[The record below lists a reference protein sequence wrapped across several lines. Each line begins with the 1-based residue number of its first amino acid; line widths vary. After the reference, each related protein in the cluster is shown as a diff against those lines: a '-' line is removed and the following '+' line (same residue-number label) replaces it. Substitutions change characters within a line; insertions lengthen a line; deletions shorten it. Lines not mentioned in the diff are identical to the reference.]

1 MRITDIK
8 QEIPAVPGSKPIDF
22 TKSLKSSGK
31 TFRKG
36 TVVEFIELDDKLT
49 ELNDIL
55 QSQPFTINGETHYAD
70 RVFCI
75 VNGKPGWHNL
85 SRFIYFNTAR
95 NLADFDSFIKESDNK
110 VVNDVREATGY
121 EDFYRAI
128 NGKTVTFSDEFVFV
142 FTDFNTKVDK
152 EYKLSVYR

>member
-8 QEIPAVPGSKPIDF
+8 QEIPAIPGSKPIDF
-22 TKSLKSSGK
+22 TKPLKVSGK

-36 TVVEFIELDDKLT
+36 TVVEFIELDETL
-49 ELNDIL
+49 EGLNDVL
-55 QSQPFTINGETHYAD
+55 QSQPFTVNGETHYAD
-70 RVFCI
+70 RIFCV

-95 NLADFDSFIKESDNK
+95 NLADFDSFIKDSENK
-110 VVNDVREATGY
+110 VVNAVREATGY

-128 NGKTVTFSDEFVFV
+128 NGKTVTFTDEFTLI

-152 EYKLSVYR
+152 EHKLAVYR

>member
-8 QEIPAVPGSKPIDF
+8 QEIPAVPGSMPIDF
-22 TKSLKSSGK
+22 TKPLKVSGK
-31 TFRKG
+31 TFRLG
-36 TVVEFIELDDKLT
+36 TIVEFIELDDNLT
-49 ELNDIL
+49 GLNDVL

-70 RVFCI
+70 RILCV
-75 VNGKPGWHNL
+75 VNGKIGWHNL

-95 NLADFDSFIKESDNK
+95 NLADFDSFIKESENE
-110 VVNDVREATGY
+110 VVNTVREATGY

-128 NGKTVTFSDEFVFV
+128 NGKTVTFTHDFKFI

-152 EYKLSVYR
+152 EYKLAVYC

>member
-1 MRITDIK
+1 MRISDIK

-36 TVVEFIELDDKLT
+36 TVVEFIELDGNL
-49 ELNDIL
+49 EGLNDIL

-70 RVFCI
+70 RIFCV

-95 NLADFDSFIKESDNK
+95 NLADFDSFIKESDNE
-110 VVNDVREATGY
+110 VVNAVREVTGY

-128 NGKTVTFSDEFVFV
+128 NGKTITFADEFTFI
-142 FTDFNTKVDK
+142 FIDFNTKVDK
-152 EYKLSVYR
+152 EHKLAVYR

>member
-1 MRITDIK
+1 MRVSDIK
-8 QEIPAVPGSKPIDF
+8 KAIPSITGSKPIDF
-22 TKSLKSSGK
+22 TKPLKSSGK
-31 TFRKG
+31 TFRKC
-36 TVVEFIELDDKLT
+36 TVVELIELDDELT

-55 QSQPFTINGETHYAD
+55 QSQPFTVNGEERFAD
-70 RVFCI
+70 RIFCV

-110 VVNDVREATGY
+110 VVNTVREATGY

-128 NGKTVTFSDEFVFV
+128 NGKTITFADEFTFI

-152 EYKLSVYR
+152 EHKLAVYR

>member
-1 MRITDIK
+1 MRISDIK

-22 TKSLKSSGK
+22 TKPLKVSGK
-31 TFRKG
+31 TFRRG

-49 ELNDIL
+49 GLNDIL

-70 RVFCI
+70 RIFCV

-95 NLADFDSFIKESDNK
+95 NLSDFDSFIKESDNK
-110 VVNDVREATGY
+110 VVNAVREVAGY

-128 NGKTVTFSDEFVFV
+128 NGKTVTFADEFTFI

-152 EYKLSVYR
+152 EHKLAVYR

>member
-8 QEIPAVPGSKPIDF
+8 QEIPAVPGSKAIDF
-22 TKSLKSSGK
+22 TKPLKSSGK
-31 TFRKG
+31 TFRLG
-36 TVVEFIELDDKLT
+36 TVVEFIELDETL
-49 ELNDIL
+49 EGLNDVL
-55 QSQPFTINGETHYAD
+55 QSQPFTVNGETHYAD
-70 RVFCI
+70 RIFCV
-75 VNGKPGWHNL
+75 VNGKAGWHNL

-95 NLADFDSFIKESDNK
+95 NLADFDAFIKESDNK

-128 NGKTVTFSDEFVFV
+128 NGKTVTFADEFTFI

-152 EYKLSVYR
+152 EHKLAVYR

>member
-22 TKSLKSSGK
+22 TKSLKNSGK

-36 TVVEFIELDDKLT
+36 TVVEFIELDETL
-49 ELNDIL
+49 EGLNDVL
-55 QSQPFTINGETHYAD
+55 QSQPFIVNGETHYAD
-70 RVFCI
+70 RIFCV
-75 VNGKPGWHNL
+75 VNGKPGWNNL

-95 NLADFDSFIKESDNK
+95 NLADFDSFIKESENE
-110 VVNDVREATGY
+110 VVNTVREATGY

-128 NGKTVTFSDEFVFV
+128 NGKTVTFADEFTFI

-152 EYKLSVYR
+152 EHKLAVYR

>member
-8 QEIPAVPGSKPIDF
+8 KEIPAVPGSKPIDF

-36 TVVEFIELDDKLT
+36 TVVEFIELDETL
-49 ELNDIL
+49 EGLNDVL
-55 QSQPFTINGETHYAD
+55 QSHPFTANGEERFAD
-70 RVFCI
+70 RIFCV
-75 VNGKPGWHNL
+75 VNGKAGWHNL

-95 NLADFDSFIKESDNK
+95 NLADFDAFIKESDNK
-110 VVNDVREATGY
+110 VVNAVREATGY

-128 NGKTVTFSDEFVFV
+128 NGKTVTFADEFTLI

-152 EYKLSVYR
+152 EHKLAVYR

>member
-22 TKSLKSSGK
+22 TKPLKSSGK

-36 TVVEFIELDDKLT
+36 TVVEFIELDENL
-49 ELNDIL
+49 EGLNDVL
-55 QSQPFTINGETHYAD
+55 QSQPFTVNGEMHYAD
-70 RVFCI
+70 RIFCV
-75 VNGKPGWHNL
+75 VNGKTGWHNL
-85 SRFIYFNTAR
+85 SRFIFFNTAR
-95 NLADFDSFIKESDNK
+95 NLTDFDSFIKESDNK
-110 VVNDVREATGY
+110 IVNAVREATGY

-128 NGKTVTFSDEFVFV
+128 NGKTITFTDEFTLR

-152 EYKLSVYR
+152 EHKLAIYR

>member
-1 MRITDIK
+1 MRISDIK

-36 TVVEFIELDDKLT
+36 TVVEFIELDGNL
-49 ELNDIL
+49 EGLNDIL

-70 RVFCI
+70 RIFCV

-110 VVNDVREATGY
+110 VVNAVREATGY

-128 NGKTVTFSDEFVFV
+128 NGKTITFADEFTFI

-152 EYKLSVYR
+152 EHKLAVYR

>member
-8 QEIPAVPGSKPIDF
+8 QEIPAVPGSKAIDF
-22 TKSLKSSGK
+22 TKPLKSSGK
-31 TFRKG
+31 TFRLG
-36 TVVEFIELDDKLT
+36 TVVEFIELDETL
-49 ELNDIL
+49 EGLNDVL
-55 QSQPFTINGETHYAD
+55 QSQPFTVNGETHYAD
-70 RVFCI
+70 RIFCV
-75 VNGKPGWHNL
+75 VNGKAGWHNL

-128 NGKTVTFSDEFVFV
+128 NGKTVTFADEFTFI

-152 EYKLSVYR
+152 NHKLAVYR

>member
-22 TKSLKSSGK
+22 TKSLKSGGK

-36 TVVEFIELDDKLT
+36 TVVEFIELDEDL
-49 ELNDIL
+49 EGLNDIL
-55 QSQPFTINGETHYAD
+55 QSQPFTVNGEERFAD
-70 RVFCI
+70 RIFCV

-95 NLADFDSFIKESDNK
+95 NLADFDSLIKESKNE
-110 VVNDVREATGY
+110 VVNAVREATGY

-128 NGKTVTFSDEFVFV
+128 NGKTVTFADEFVFV

-152 EYKLSVYR
+152 EHKLAVYR

>member
-22 TKSLKSSGK
+22 TKSLKISGK

-49 ELNDIL
+49 DLNDIL

-70 RVFCI
+70 RIFCV
-75 VNGKPGWHNL
+75 VNGKAGWHNL

-110 VVNDVREATGY
+110 VVNAVREATGY

-128 NGKTVTFSDEFVFV
+128 NGKTITFADEFTFI

-152 EYKLSVYR
+152 DHKLAVYR

>member
-8 QEIPAVPGSKPIDF
+8 QEIPVVQGSKPIDL
-22 TKSLKSSGK
+22 TKSLKNSGK

-36 TVVEFIELDDKLT
+36 TVVEFIELDDQLT
-49 ELNDIL
+49 GLNDIL
-55 QSQPFTINGETHYAD
+55 QSQPFTINGDTHYAD
-70 RVFCI
+70 RIFCV

-95 NLADFDSFIKESDNK
+95 NLADFDSFIKESENE
-110 VVNDVREATGY
+110 VINAVREATGY

-128 NGKTVTFSDEFVFV
+128 NGKTVTFADEFTFI
-142 FTDFNTKVDK
+142 FTDFNTKTDK
-152 EYKLSVYR
+152 EHKLAVYR

>member
-8 QEIPAVPGSKPIDF
+8 QEIPAVQGSKPIDF

-36 TVVEFIELDDKLT
+36 TVVEFIELDDQLT
-49 ELNDIL
+49 GLNDIL
-55 QSQPFTINGETHYAD
+55 QSQPFTINGDTHYAD
-70 RVFCI
+70 RIFCI

-95 NLADFDSFIKESDNK
+95 NLADFDSFIKESKNE
-110 VVNDVREATGY
+110 VVNTVREVTGY

-128 NGKTVTFSDEFVFV
+128 NGKTVTFADEFTFV

-152 EYKLSVYR
+152 ECKLAVYR

>member
-8 QEIPAVPGSKPIDF
+8 QEIPDVPGSKPIDF

-36 TVVEFIELDDKLT
+36 TVVEFIELDNELT
-49 ELNDIL
+49 ELNDIM
-55 QSQPFTINGETHYAD
+55 QSQPFKINGEERFAD
-70 RVFCI
+70 RIFCV
-75 VNGKPGWHNL
+75 VNGKLGWHNL

-110 VVNDVREATGY
+110 VVNVVREATGY

-128 NGKTVTFSDEFVFV
+128 NGKTVTFADEFTFI
-142 FTDFNTKVDK
+142 FTDFNTKADK
-152 EYKLSVYR
+152 EHKLAVYR

>member
-8 QEIPAVPGSKPIDF
+8 QEIPTVPGSKPIDF

-31 TFRKG
+31 TFRKD
-36 TVVEFIELDDKLT
+36 TVVEFIELDDNL
-49 ELNDIL
+49 EGLNDLL
-55 QSQPFTINGETHYAD
+55 QSQPFSINGETHYAD
-70 RVFCI
+70 RVFCV

-110 VVNDVREATGY
+110 VVNAVREVTGY

-128 NGKTVTFSDEFVFV
+128 NGKTITFADEFKFI

-152 EYKLSVYR
+152 EHKLAVYR

>member
-8 QEIPAVPGSKPIDF
+8 QEIPAVPGSMPIDF

-70 RVFCI
+70 RIFCV

-128 NGKTVTFSDEFVFV
+128 NGKTVTFADEFVFV
-142 FTDFNTKVDK
+142 FTEFNTKVDK
-152 EYKLSVYR
+152 EYKLAVYR

>member
-8 QEIPAVPGSKPIDF
+8 QEIPAVQGSMPIDF
-22 TKSLKSSGK
+22 TKPLKVSGK

-70 RVFCI
+70 RIFCV

-85 SRFIYFNTAR
+85 SRFLYFNTAR
-95 NLADFDSFIKESDNK
+95 NLSDFDSFIKESNNK

-121 EDFYRAI
+121 EDFYRTI
-128 NGKTVTFSDEFVFV
+128 NGKTVTFADEFTFI
-142 FTDFNTKVDK
+142 FTEFNTKVDK
-152 EYKLSVYR
+152 EYKLAVYR

>member
-36 TVVEFIELDDKLT
+36 TVVEFIELDETL
-49 ELNDIL
+49 EGLNDVL
-55 QSQPFTINGETHYAD
+55 QSQPFTVNGETHYAD
-70 RVFCI
+70 RIFCV
-75 VNGKPGWHNL
+75 VNGKAGWNNL

-95 NLADFDSFIKESDNK
+95 NLADFDAFIKESDNK

-128 NGKTVTFSDEFVFV
+128 NGKTVTFADEFTFI

-152 EYKLSVYR
+152 NHKLAVYL

>member
-1 MRITDIK
+1 MRISDIK

-36 TVVEFIELDDKLT
+36 TVVEFIELDGNL
-49 ELNDIL
+49 EGLNDIL

-70 RVFCI
+70 RIFCV

-110 VVNDVREATGY
+110 VVNAVREVTSY
-121 EDFYRAI
+121 EDFYKTV
-128 NGKTVTFSDEFVFV
+128 NGKTVTFADEFTFL

-152 EYKLSVYR
+152 EHKLAVYR